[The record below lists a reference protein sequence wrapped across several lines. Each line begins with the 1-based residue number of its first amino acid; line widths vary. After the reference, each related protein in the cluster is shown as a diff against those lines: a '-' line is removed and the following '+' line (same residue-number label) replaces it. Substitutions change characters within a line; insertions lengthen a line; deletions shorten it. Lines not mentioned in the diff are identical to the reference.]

1 MFRLRWRSWAQA
13 RRGQKDAREVLP
25 ESSKNFTF
33 GCPWFRPVIL
43 ALPGPLIPR
52 VIFVLEGWTSASLNL
67 SVLPCPALPCLPVF
81 ARLCMSRRCAQPA
94 TRYMYQTPP
103 PPPQVPD
110 PCLVATTTHRRE
122 ARYPRRRACT
132 SDSGGFINGDD
143 ILGGP
148 GLGLLGP
155 KLGHSD
161 DGQALPAVL
170 SNLFLNG

>member
-1 MFRLRWRSWAQA
+1 MRAWLEATGQGRFERLLSVFRLRWRSWAQA

-67 SVLPCPALPCLPVF
+67 SDLPCPALPCLPVF

-94 TRYMYQTPP
+94 TRYMCQNPPSSARPVPRGNHDTPSRG
-103 PPPQVPD
+103 
-110 PCLVATTTHRRE
+110 AISE
-122 ARYPRRRACT
+122 AA
-132 SDSGGFINGDD
+132 
-143 ILGGP
+143 
-148 GLGLLGP
+148 GL
-155 KLGHSD
+155 H
-161 DGQALPAVL
+161 
-170 SNLFLNG
+170 